1 MYRYK
6 EIEMLAQI
14 IMRLFQKKGFA
25 QLSSNERQTALA
37 RHDREIN
44 DSRLV
49 EIYFNIWNS

>member
-1 MYRYK
+1 
-6 EIEMLAQI
+6 MLAQI